1 MILCLSIAFLLK
13 IATFVT
19 QNQNISM
26 RRVFYLTVALQIL
39 VCCELL
45 AQSDL
50 ATKGFNLIVVGDPQP
65 QTEAQLRSLEEDIA
79 PHIAAIVDEYKVSN
93 YPTAILLTGDVVWDT
108 MEYLPRVKALF
119 ESFGV
124 PVYAVIG
131 NHDHDRAI
139 DGNEPLAESHY
150 IATFGERYYSFTMG
164 STHLFALDNIAYD
177 NYDSYSIDV
186 SREQLRWLRR
196 KVRQLPDNS
205 RIAILMHAP
214 VVDYRTDK
222 VLPYAKPLI
231 RIAGKRELHFIT
243 GHRHR
248 HATADISERVIEHS
262 VAQVNG
268 NLWFAPMCSD
278 GTPRGVLCIEEREE
292 GWSWQH
298 RPLGEEAS
306 KALIVWQEGEVKN
319 HEDDIIVK
327 VIGWDSK
334 WHVEWIENGEMRGA
348 MEHIN
353 ICDPGYLN
361 YVEHEAQY
369 EDIIMQR
376 LRRSAHPN
384 KGYYRCRRTSE
395 NSDITIIA
403 TDRFGR
409 QYRWSSS
416 SK

>member
-1 MILCLSIAFLLK
+1 MSTMTRVIKI
-13 IATFVT
+13 IAT
-19 QNQNISM
+19 M
-26 RRVFYLTVALQIL
+26 
-39 VCCELL
+39 LL
-45 AQSDL
+45 FASGNLYAQSP
-50 ATKGFNLIVVGDPQP
+50 TPSRGFNLIVVGDPQP
-65 QTEAQLRSLEEDIA
+65 QTEAQIVDLERNIIPEIG
-79 PHIAAIVDEYKVSN
+79 AIVEEYKSSG

-119 ESFGV
+119 EELGV

-139 DGNEPLAESHY
+139 NGNEPLAESHY
-150 IATFGERYYSFTMG
+150 IETFGERYYTFTMG
-164 STHLFALDNIAYD
+164 DTRLFALDNIDYE
-177 NYDSYSIDV
+177 NYDSYSIGI

-196 KVRQLPDNS
+196 ELRQLDDKR

-214 VVDYRTDK
+214 AVDYRTGE
-222 VLPYAKPLI
+222 VLPYAKRLI
-231 RIAGKRELHFIT
+231 RLAKGRELHFVT

-248 HATADISERVIEHS
+248 HATADITATTIEHS

-278 GTPRGVLCIEEREE
+278 GTPRGVLCIEERDDV
-292 GWSWQH
+292 WMWQH
-298 RPLGEEAS
+298 RLLGEPTN
-306 KALIVWQEGEVKN
+306 KALIVWQESETKN
-319 HEDDIIVK
+319 YEDNIIAK
-327 VIGWDSK
+327 VIGWDK
-334 WHVEWIENGEMRGA
+334 MWRVEWMENGENRGA
-348 MEHIN
+348 MEHIE
-353 ICDPGYLN
+353 ICDPGYMH

-384 KGYYRCRRTSE
+384 KGYFICRRTKP
-395 NSDITIIA
+395 NSHISIIA

-409 QYRWSSS
+409 QYRWDSA